1 MKVKSFSCVPLFVTP
16 WTVAH
21 QAPPS
26 IFQARVLEWVAI
38 SFSRG
43 SSQSRDRT
51 QVSGIA
57 GRGFYHLSH
66 QGSLQSLSMG
76 TLNILALVFLG
87 LENYQHFYWNRV
99 IWYRFGIGIQNMV
112 TVETQELVEWTDCWN
127 SKSST
132 VPGNTSSESW
142 ISHISQTQFMC
153 SYKANWTLHLG
164 WKYGVLEETSA
175 LNASIN
181 NALRFYLKELGKERH
196 RKAKASRKKE
206 NNC

>member
-1 MKVKSFSCVPLFVTP
+1 MKSFSRVPLFATP
-16 WTVAH
+16 WTVAL

-43 SSQSRDRT
+43 SSQPRDRT
-51 QVSGIA
+51 RVSSIA
-57 GRGFYHLSH
+57 GRGFYHLRH
-66 QGSLQSLSMG
+66 QGSLHFLLRG

-87 LENYQHFYWNRV
+87 LEDYQHFYWNRV
-99 IWYRFGIGIQNMV
+99 ILYHFGIGIQNMV
-112 TVETQELVEWTDCWN
+112 TLETYELVEWTDCWN

-132 VPGNTSSESW
+132 VPGNTSSESQ
-142 ISHISQTQFMC
+142 ISHTSQTQFMC
-153 SYKANWTLHLG
+153 SYKANWILHLG
-164 WKYGVLEETSA
+164 RKYGVLEETSA
-175 LNASIN
+175 LNSSLN

-196 RKAKASRKKE
+196 GKAKASRKKE